1 MQPDRRGLS
10 TREKQSMQWSK
21 RKRFIVELVVTA
33 LVSPIVILLMFAIG
47 APRSIF
53 YPILLLG
60 QPISSFLNS
69 TFSAHAGM
77 GTTVAVDSILA
88 WIDTW
93 IVLMIVVTL
102 YEKFLRPKREIA

>member
-1 MQPDRRGLS
+1 
-10 TREKQSMQWSK
+10 MQWSK

-33 LVSPIVILLMFAIG
+33 IVSPIVIFLLFAVG

-53 YPILLLG
+53 YPTLLLG
-60 QPISSFLNS
+60 QPIIALLNS
-69 TFSAHAGM
+69 TSSTHAGM
-77 GTTVAVDSILA
+77 GTAVTVDSILA

>member
-1 MQPDRRGLS
+1 
-10 TREKQSMQWSK
+10 
-21 RKRFIVELVVTA
+21 
-33 LVSPIVILLMFAIG
+33 
-47 APRSIF
+47 
-53 YPILLLG
+53 
-60 QPISSFLNS
+60 
-69 TFSAHAGM
+69 M

>member
-1 MQPDRRGLS
+1 
-10 TREKQSMQWSK
+10 MQWSK

-33 LVSPIVILLMFAIG
+33 IVSPIVIFLLFAVG
-47 APRSIF
+47 AQRSIF
-53 YPILLLG
+53 YPTLLLG
-60 QPISSFLNS
+60 QPIIALLNS
-69 TFSAHAGM
+69 TSSTHAGM
-77 GTTVAVDSILA
+77 GTAVTVDSILA